1 MSSRLTSSHNLYHD
15 DLDTSESAEEFGLD
29 DANFESRGLTT
40 DSYVHRQPSSWI
52 QSLIR
57 LLPPSRVR
65 RRALYSHK
73 ARKRPSHR
81 LYRCQP
87 ICGRR
92 LRFIFYSFIGMITAF
107 ILASAIFWPSYN
119 DPPEHYRALQRRVLA
134 SNENGRGNFDNKKIF
149 IAASLYDKGGR
160 LVDGIWGRNVLDL
173 IDLLG
178 DANVFLSIYEND
190 SGPNA
195 ESALKRFKEKVRC
208 NSNLLYEEHLS
219 TENMSRVTLPDG
231 SKRIKRIVY
240 LAEVRNRALEPLDE
254 PSNVTY
260 DKVLFLNDVVFNTV
274 DAVQLLFS
282 TNVDGNGDASYGAAC
297 AVDFINPFK
306 FYDTFATRD
315 FEGYSIGVPFFP
327 WYSNAGQGLSR
338 KDVLDGKDA
347 VRVKSCWGGMVAFDA
362 RYLQPSREAVDDK
375 PTHSEIG
382 NDSARIPDLSEPS
395 RFRAVPDL
403 DWDASECCLIH
414 ADIIN
419 SHAQKAPADA
429 VGIYQNPY
437 VRVAYGPWTLWW
449 LPITRRFER
458 LYTIPHTIIDRLV
471 GLPWYNPRRMDVK
484 GNDTK
489 EFAERSG
496 GIPTPEIV
504 SSSGDGY
511 CGIQTLQLLRETS
524 REGEKNWETF
534 PVPSE

>member
-1 MSSRLTSSHNLYHD
+1 MPSHLNSFYNPDND
-15 DLDTSESAEEFGLD
+15 DVDISESTEEFDLD

-40 DSYVHRQPSSWI
+40 DSYVHKQPSSWV
-52 QSLIR
+52 QFLIR
-57 LLPPSRVR
+57 LLPFRRVSRRV
-65 RRALYSHK
+65 LYSH
-73 ARKRPSHR
+73 ATGKRPSHR
-81 LYRCQP
+81 RYRCQFL
-87 ICGRR
+87 GSRR
-92 LRFIFYSFIGMITAF
+92 LKLTIYSLIGIVSAFLFTA
-107 ILASAIFWPSYN
+107 AVFWPSYN
-119 DPPEHYRALQRRVLA
+119 EPPEHYKVLQRRALA
-134 SNENGRGNFDNKKIF
+134 SEETGRGNVEKKKIF

-160 LVDGIWGRNVLDL
+160 LVDGDWGRDVLGL

-178 DANVFLSIYEND
+178 HTNVFLSIYENG

-195 ESALKRFKEKVRC
+195 EDALKRFKEKVHC
-208 NSNLLYEEHLS
+208 NSNLLHEEHLS
-219 TENMSRVTLPDG
+219 TENISRVTLPDG
-231 SKRIKRIVY
+231 SKRIKRIAY
-240 LAEVRNRALEPLDE
+240 LAEVRNRALEPLNGLSD
-254 PSNVTY
+254 VIY
-260 DKVLFLNDVVFNTV
+260 DKVLFLNDVLFDPV
-274 DAVQLLFS
+274 DALQLLFS
-282 TNVDGNGDASYGAAC
+282 TNMDGDGKASYGAAC

-315 FEGYSIGVPFFP
+315 AEGYSMGVPIFP

-362 RYLQPSREAVDDK
+362 RYLQASREAVHDK
-375 PTHSEIG
+375 STNDEIG
-382 NDSARIPDLSEPS
+382 NDNAQISDLSEPI

-419 SHAQKAPADA
+419 SNSEKISAGA

-458 LYTIPHTIIDRLV
+458 LHTIPHTVIDRLV
-471 GLPWYNPRRMDVK
+471 GLPWYNPRRVDVK
-484 GNDTK
+484 RDESK
-489 EFAERSG
+489 ESSERSG
-496 GIPTPEIV
+496 GNLTPEIV
-504 SSSGDGY
+504 SSSSDGY
-511 CGIQTLQLLRETS
+511 CGIRTLQLMRETV
-524 REGEKNWETF
+524 REGEKNWETV

>member
-1 MSSRLTSSHNLYHD
+1 M
-15 DLDTSESAEEFGLD
+15 
-29 DANFESRGLTT
+29 
-40 DSYVHRQPSSWI
+40 
-52 QSLIR
+52 
-57 LLPPSRVR
+57 
-65 RRALYSHK
+65 
-73 ARKRPSHR
+73 
-81 LYRCQP
+81 
-87 ICGRR
+87 
-92 LRFIFYSFIGMITAF
+92 
-107 ILASAIFWPSYN
+107 
-119 DPPEHYRALQRRVLA
+119 QRRVLA
-134 SNENGRGNFDNKKIF
+134 SDENGRGNVDNKNIF

-160 LVDGIWGRNVLDL
+160 LVDGTWGRDVLEL

-178 DANVFLSIYEND
+178 DTNVFLSIYEND

-195 ESALKRFKEKVRC
+195 EDALKRYEEKVRC

-219 TENMSRVTLPDG
+219 TDNMSRVTLPDG
-231 SKRIKRIVY
+231 SKRIKRIAY
-240 LAEVRNRALEPLDE
+240 LAGVRNRALEPLNE

-260 DKVLFLNDVVFNTV
+260 DKVLFLNDVLFNPV
-274 DAVQLLFS
+274 DAIQLLFS
-282 TNVDGNGDASYGAAC
+282 TNVDRNGEPSYGAAC

-315 FEGYSIGVPFFP
+315 LEGYSMGVPFFP
-327 WYSNAGQGLSR
+327 WFSNAGQGLSR

-362 RYLQPSREAVDDK
+362 SYLQASQKAVHDNPMPSK
-375 PTHSEIG
+375 IG
-382 NDSARIPDLSEPS
+382 NDSAQIPDLSEPI
-395 RFRAVPDL
+395 RFRAVTDL

-419 SHAQKAPADA
+419 SHAQTVPVNA

-471 GLPWYNPRRMDVK
+471 GLPWDNPRRVDFK
-484 GNDTK
+484 PSDAK
-489 EFAERSG
+489 ESVERSRG
-496 GIPTPEIV
+496 NPKPEIV
-504 SSSGDGY
+504 GAGGDGY
-511 CGIQTLQLLRETS
+511 CGLRTLQLLRETS
-524 REGEKNWETF
+524 REGEKNWETV

>member
-1 MSSRLTSSHNLYHD
+1 MPSRLTSSHNLDHD
-15 DLDTSESAEEFGLD
+15 DLDASESTEEFDLD

-57 LLPPSRVR
+57 LLPLRRVR
-65 RRALYSHK
+65 RRALYSYT
-73 ARKRPSHR
+73 ASKRPFQQ

-87 ICGRR
+87 TCGRR
-92 LRFIFYSFIGMITAF
+92 ARFLLYSFTCIITAF
-107 ILASAIFWPSYN
+107 VLATAILWPSYN
-119 DPPEHYRALQRRVLA
+119 DPPEHYRALQRRALA
-134 SNENGRGNFDNKKIF
+134 SDENGRGNVDNENIF

-160 LVDGIWGRNVLDL
+160 LVDGTWGRDVLEL

-178 DANVFLSIYEND
+178 DTNVFLSIYEND
-190 SGPNA
+190 SGPDA
-195 ESALKRFKEKVRC
+195 EDALKRYKEKVRC

-219 TENMSRVTLPDG
+219 TDNMSRVTLPDG
-231 SKRIKRIVY
+231 SKRIKRIAY
-240 LAEVRNRALEPLDE
+240 LAGVRNRALEPLNE

-260 DKVLFLNDVVFNTV
+260 DKVLFLNDVLFNPV
-274 DAVQLLFS
+274 DAIQLLFS
-282 TNVDGNGDASYGAAC
+282 TNVDRNGEASYGAAC

-315 FEGYSIGVPFFP
+315 LEGYSMGVPFFP
-327 WYSNAGQGLSR
+327 WFSNAGQGFSR

-362 RYLQPSREAVDDK
+362 SYLQASQKAVHDNPMPSK
-375 PTHSEIG
+375 IG
-382 NDSARIPDLSEPS
+382 NDSAQIPDLSEPI
-395 RFRAVPDL
+395 RFRAVTDL

-419 SHAQKAPADA
+419 SHAQTVPVNA

-471 GLPWYNPRRMDVK
+471 GLPWYNPRRVDFRPS
-484 GNDTK
+484 DAK
-489 EFAERSG
+489 ESAERSRG
-496 GIPTPEIV
+496 NPKPEIV
-504 SSSGDGY
+504 SAGGDGY
-511 CGIQTLQLLRETS
+511 CGLRTLQLLRETS
-524 REGEKNWETF
+524 REGEKNWETV
-534 PVPSE
+534 PVASE